1 MSLKIDNVKKSFGT
15 QAVLRGISFEVEQG
29 EFFFLLGS
37 SGCGKSTLLRII
49 SGLADPDEG
58 RIIMGGEDVTKL
70 PAEKRGVGLVFQN
83 YALWPHMTVYDNV
96 AFGLQVKKLGK
107 DEVKSKVAKVLKDVR
122 LEGLEKRYPAELSG
136 GQQQRVALAR
146 ALVIEPKLVLLDEP
160 LSNLDANL
168 RLEMRSELRR
178 IHKELGLTM
187 IYVTHDQKEAL
198 SLADRVALMH
208 EGKLAQLGSP
218 TELYRRPAT
227 KFAAGFLGETNFLKG
242 RALKK
247 KETGWEIETPW
258 GLSEIT
264 NDQAVGLETGKALSI
279 SVRPEDLVLSGED
292 SAPHFKGKIA
302 ENNFLGDTTQ
312 LVLEAKGE
320 RLILETLSASD
331 LKVGEEIKVWPKE
344 KDIMVYGE

>member
-1 MSLKIDNVKKSFGT
+1 MSLIIENVKKSFGRLE
-15 QAVLRGISFEVEQG
+15 VLKGISFEVEQG

-58 RIIMGGEDVTKL
+58 RIIMDGEDVTKL

-96 AFGLQVKKLGK
+96 AFGLLVKKLAK
-107 DEVKSKVAKVLKDVR
+107 DEIKKKVAKVLRDVK

-198 SLADRVALMH
+198 SLANRVALMH

-218 TELYRRPAT
+218 TELYRSPAT

-242 RALKK
+242 RALGK
-247 KETGWEIETPW
+247 KESAWEIETPW
-258 GLSEIT
+258 GACEIAS
-264 NDQAVGLETGKALSI
+264 DRAVGLETGKALTI
-279 SVRPEDLVLSGED
+279 SVRPEDLSLSGNED
-292 SAPHFKGKIA
+292 SPHFAAKIK
-302 ENNFLGDTTQ
+302 ENNFLGDITQ

-320 RLILETLSASD
+320 TLLLETLSASG
-331 LKVGEEIKVWPKE
+331 LKVGETVKVWPE
-344 KDIMVYGE
+344 TKDIMAYGE